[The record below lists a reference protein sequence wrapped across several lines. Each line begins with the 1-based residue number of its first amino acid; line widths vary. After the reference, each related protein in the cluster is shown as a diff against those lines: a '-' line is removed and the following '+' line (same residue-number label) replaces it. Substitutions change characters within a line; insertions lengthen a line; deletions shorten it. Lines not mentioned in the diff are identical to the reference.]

1 MQNSMCAKDG
11 LDLCYAHYQTEE
23 ICKIAC
29 AQNGLALRSVYDQTE
44 EICKIACAQNG
55 MALRF
60 VHVQTEE
67 IRKIA
72 CAQNGLA
79 LYNCDFISRECF
91 VLAKN
96 CLNNEYEY
104 LSEKDQSRFRELA
117 ITHANWDVF
126 VRGTHDVLC
135 ADVYEHIMR
144 FI

>member
-29 AQNGLALRSVYDQTE
+29 AQNGLALR
-44 EICKIACAQNG
+44 
-55 MALRF
+55 F

-72 CAQNGLA
+72 CEQNGMA
-79 LYNCDFISRECF
+79 LYNCDVISLECYI
-91 VLAKN
+91 LAKK
-96 CLNNEYEY
+96 CLNNVYTQ
-104 LSEKDQSRFRELA
+104 LSNSKQSRVRELA
-117 ITHANWDVF
+117 STHANWNVF
-126 VRGTHDVLC
+126 VNGTRNMLC
-135 ADVYEHIMR
+135 VDIYDHIKR